1 MSVSLPKM
9 VWNGP
14 RGLGSTTVKAPNTL
28 AGKSIWEVKAV
39 KDQGCSGLDG
49 ETLTPSTDIPAL
61 SIWRCILGVLRMWS
75 KTLGVLFPS
84 ERCRNHVHMA
94 QESCFRDSTTT
105 HQKGSRVY
113 RRRM

>member
-14 RGLGSTTVKAPNTL
+14 RGLGSATVKAPNTL

-61 SIWRCILGVLRMWS
+61 C
-75 KTLGVLFPS
+75 TLHLEMHS
-84 ERCRNHVHMA
+84 
-94 QESCFRDSTTT
+94 
-105 HQKGSRVY
+105 GSPEDVV
-113 RRRM
+113 